1 MNLAILA
8 LVGLATAGVL
18 WALGVSRRLWM
29 IAAAALM
36 LGAAGFAL
44 QSTAH
49 LPGKPVKA
57 NVAPIAVDPGMVAF
71 REAIFMPSRDDSLA
85 LASADARLEAGDAH
99 AAAIGLQHDIT
110 LRPGDATL
118 WTALGYVLALGDH
131 AVSPSAK
138 FAFSRALTLAPHT
151 PGPAFF
157 LGLAFVD
164 AGDVASA
171 RAPWA
176 YALAQTPATAPYRA
190 DIAER
195 IAAVDQYARM
205 AAAQSAAGTTP

>member
-1 MNLAILA
+1 MNLVLLV
-8 LVGLATAGVL
+8 LVGIAAAGAL
-18 WALGVSRRLWM
+18 RALGVARRLWT
-29 IAAAALM
+29 IAGAALL

-44 QSTAH
+44 QSAAH

-57 NVAPIAVDPGMVAF
+57 NVTPIAVDPGMVAF
-71 REAIFMPSRDDSLA
+71 RDAVFAPSRDDALA
-85 LASADARLEAGDAH
+85 LASADARLAGGDAH
-99 AAAIGLQHDIT
+99 AAAIGLQRDIA

-118 WTALGYVLALGDH
+118 WTGLGYVLALGDH

-138 FAFSRALTLAPHT
+138 FAFRRALTLAPRS

-171 RAPWA
+171 RAPWV
-176 YALAQTPATAPYRA
+176 YALSRTPTDAPYRA

-195 IAAVDQYARM
+195 IAAVDQYAKM
-205 AAAQSAAGTTP
+205 GTEQRP

>member
-8 LVGLATAGVL
+8 LVGVVAAGVL
-18 WALGVSRRLWM
+18 WALGVSSRLWT
-29 IAAAALM
+29 IAGAALM

-44 QSTAH
+44 QSAAH

-57 NVAPIAVDPGMVAF
+57 NVTPIAVDPGMVAF
-71 REAIFMPSRDDSLA
+71 RDAVFAPSRDDSLA

-99 AAAIGLQHDIT
+99 AAAIGLQDAIR
-110 LRPGDATL
+110 LRPDDATL
-118 WTALGYVLALGDH
+118 WTALGYALALGDH

-138 FAFSRALTLAPHT
+138 FAFRRALTLAPHT

-171 RAPWA
+171 RAPWV
-176 YALAQTPATAPYRA
+176 YALAQTPAAAPYRS

-195 IAAVDQYARM
+195 IAAVDQFAKM
-205 AAAQSAAGTTP
+205 AAAQRP